1 MDEIQIFGQT
11 PMHPR
16 KRLEMANKI
25 KNIKKEQKE
34 EDKVEIIMKFNNQNK
49 FKQAD
54 NVLKDNIKKEIGV
67 SEDNIYYRK
76 TEIKSTS
83 KINSSKR

>member
-1 MDEIQIFGQT
+1 
-11 PMHPR
+11 MHPR

-54 NVLKDNIKKEIGV
+54 NVLKDNIK
-67 SEDNIYYRK
+67 
-76 TEIKSTS
+76 
-83 KINSSKR
+83 

>member
-1 MDEIQIFGQT
+1 
-11 PMHPR
+11 MHPR

-49 FKQAD
+49 LKQAD

-76 TEIKSTS
+76 TEIKST
-83 KINSSKR
+83 

>member
-1 MDEIQIFGQT
+1 
-11 PMHPR
+11 MHPK

-76 TEIKSTS
+76 TEIKST
-83 KINSSKR
+83 

>member
-1 MDEIQIFGQT
+1 
-11 PMHPR
+11 MHPR

-67 SEDNIYYRK
+67 SGDNIYYRK
-76 TEIKSTS
+76 TEIKST
-83 KINSSKR
+83 

>member
-1 MDEIQIFGQT
+1 
-11 PMHPR
+11 MHPR

-25 KNIKKEQKE
+25 KNINKEQKE

-76 TEIKSTS
+76 TEIKST
-83 KINSSKR
+83 

>member
-1 MDEIQIFGQT
+1 
-11 PMHPR
+11 MHPR

-25 KNIKKEQKE
+25 KNIKKEQKD

-49 FKQAD
+49 LKQAD
-54 NVLKDNIKKEIGV
+54 SVLKDNIKKEIGV

-76 TEIKSTS
+76 TEIKST
-83 KINSSKR
+83 

>member
-1 MDEIQIFGQT
+1 
-11 PMHPR
+11 MHQR

-76 TEIKSTS
+76 TEIKST
-83 KINSSKR
+83 

>member
-1 MDEIQIFGQT
+1 
-11 PMHPR
+11 MHPR

-76 TEIKSTS
+76 TKIKST
-83 KINSSKR
+83 

>member
-1 MDEIQIFGQT
+1 
-11 PMHPR
+11 MHPR

-54 NVLKDNIKKEIGV
+54 NVLKDNIKKEIRV
-67 SEDNIYYRK
+67 SGDNIYYRK
-76 TEIKSTS
+76 TEIKST
-83 KINSSKR
+83 

>member
-1 MDEIQIFGQT
+1 
-11 PMHPR
+11 MHPR

-34 EDKVEIIMKFNNQNK
+34 EDNVEIIMKFNNQNK

-76 TEIKSTS
+76 TEIKST
-83 KINSSKR
+83 

>member
-1 MDEIQIFGQT
+1 
-11 PMHPR
+11 MHPR

-54 NVLKDNIKKEIGV
+54 NILKDNIKKEIGV

-76 TEIKSTS
+76 TEIKST
-83 KINSSKR
+83 

>member
-1 MDEIQIFGQT
+1 
-11 PMHPR
+11 MHAR

-76 TEIKSTS
+76 TEIKST
-83 KINSSKR
+83 

>member
-1 MDEIQIFGQT
+1 
-11 PMHPR
+11 MHPR

-76 TEIKSTS
+76 TEIKS
-83 KINSSKR
+83 I

>member
-1 MDEIQIFGQT
+1 
-11 PMHPR
+11 MHLR

-76 TEIKSTS
+76 TEIKST
-83 KINSSKR
+83 

>member
-1 MDEIQIFGQT
+1 
-11 PMHPR
+11 MHPR

-67 SEDNIYYRK
+67 LEDNIYYRK
-76 TEIKSTS
+76 TEIKST
-83 KINSSKR
+83 

>member
-1 MDEIQIFGQT
+1 
-11 PMHPR
+11 MHPR

-76 TEIKSTS
+76 TEIKST
-83 KINSSKR
+83 

>member
-1 MDEIQIFGQT
+1 
-11 PMHPR
+11 MHPR

-54 NVLKDNIKKEIGV
+54 NILKDNIKKEIGV

-76 TEIKSTS
+76 TEIKS
-83 KINSSKR
+83 I

>member
-1 MDEIQIFGQT
+1 
-11 PMHPR
+11 MHPR

-49 FKQAD
+49 FKQAY

-76 TEIKSTS
+76 TEIKST
-83 KINSSKR
+83 

>member
-1 MDEIQIFGQT
+1 
-11 PMHPR
+11 MHPR

-34 EDKVEIIMKFNNQNK
+34 EHKVEIIMKFNNQNK

-76 TEIKSTS
+76 TEIKST
-83 KINSSKR
+83 

>member
-1 MDEIQIFGQT
+1 
-11 PMHPR
+11 MHAR

-34 EDKVEIIMKFNNQNK
+34 EHKVEIIMKFNNQNK

-76 TEIKSTS
+76 TEIKST
-83 KINSSKR
+83 

>member
-1 MDEIQIFGQT
+1 
-11 PMHPR
+11 MHPR

-25 KNIKKEQKE
+25 KNIKKEQKD

-49 FKQAD
+49 LKQAD

-76 TEIKSTS
+76 TEIKST
-83 KINSSKR
+83 

>member
-1 MDEIQIFGQT
+1 
-11 PMHPR
+11 
-16 KRLEMANKI
+16 MANKI

-76 TEIKSTS
+76 TEIKST
-83 KINSSKR
+83 

>member
-1 MDEIQIFGQT
+1 
-11 PMHPR
+11 MHPR

-25 KNIKKEQKE
+25 KNIKKEQKD

-49 FKQAD
+49 LKQAD

-67 SEDNIYYRK
+67 SEDNIYYIK
-76 TEIKSTS
+76 TEIKST
-83 KINSSKR
+83 